1 MLETFMPEKK
11 YFVEYYTKSLMVEN
25 DEPSGPYGFSV
36 VGDSLEK
43 VMVKAVEKLMV
54 IGFTAGYS
62 DVYNARLIDSENK
75 SHEILR
81 ESSWLVDSNTG
92 KRLSDL
98 EKKV

>member
-1 MLETFMPEKK
+1 
-11 YFVEYYTKSLMVEN
+11 
-25 DEPSGPYGFSV
+25 
-36 VGDSLEK
+36 
-43 VMVKAVEKLMV
+43 MV

-81 ESSWLVDSNTG
+81 ESSWLVDPNTG
-92 KRLSDL
+92 TRLSDL